1 MSTSTS
7 RRSRPAGECPCRGAT
22 LAKLVQPAILAVLAE
37 GGLHG
42 YDIVQRAA
50 DLPTLRGH
58 RPDPTGIYRILK
70 AMARRGLLTAAWDAS
85 EKGPAKRSYSL
96 TAAGREC
103 LAAWV
108 QTLHSYRDAIDALL
122 KTTQRAATQLNV
134 HQKCCCL

>member
-1 MSTSTS
+1 MSTSTP
-7 RRSRPAGECPCRGAT
+7 RRTRPAGECPCRGAT

-85 EKGPAKRSYSL
+85 EKGPAKRCYTL
-96 TAAGREC
+96 TPAGREC

-122 KTTQRAATQLNV
+122 TTTQRAAVRCSQPGG
-134 HQKCCCL
+134 CCP